1 MGNWTFP
8 LHVKM
13 LQGTK
18 MINQKIL
25 EKLQAHQFYIKESD
39 SKFLVFK
46 EDKRE
51 KVGKIYDNGSGVY
64 FHSTN
69 VHPFKEGKNSYTD
82 IIGNDADY
90 IPVYIKPKG
99 TAKNYS
105 FSSAEYTQGTQKEHT
120 LLAYIEKLK
129 GNTLNNLH
137 CVRGVKNSYNSKQKN
152 YLPNEVAYPYFSYDG
167 KFISAKIVA
176 YNPNGKRIKSG
187 IRKGGNWFHSYKP
200 IKDALGILNQT
211 TTKSQKSFFGEHLLN
226 GNNKKVVIVEGEK
239 AAIILQELFAD
250 IIFIASGGATQLA
263 GLNYDCLK
271 GKDVYLFP
279 DKGVKKWFEIGS
291 KQGWNCNHIL
301 ENNVEAL
308 GGADVIDFI
317 ETPLWLEIENAING
331 ISKDET
337 NHPLTLQYAT
347 KPKQKYTNCLPN
359 WYELKFRGYDDI
371 CKIENPSMQCFEGR
385 YFKFYENKFYS
396 ISANQN
402 FNGWTGYGGGIMPPT
417 EDDFIERLEKV
428 FRVAKAINKFAE
440 DVDYIKTVSEQ
451 FEKVLYHIRANAN
464 FTFNIDYVLKEL
476 VPEWDTKGNDIV
488 EYISKPRNWRIN
500 GSIPN
505 DKFEQY
511 LAEDRRRYTTHK
523 YLKKFQH
530 YSKSRLYISP
540 KEDIGIYQRRDNSFV
555 WDMIAKYNADVIGCT
570 NKNQW
575 KKALEIQEYCIKN
588 TKVVKNF
595 TTPYKSSYIVL
606 LKSERTFKPISMN
619 KVLTEGK
626 MPDNAIRRYFK
637 FKPDEKL
644 YKSITTIVEYM
655 VEYPEDLK
663 FKRTKERLIEVSP
676 LYSLKAMRDKLNAE
690 RIKEKQMQEMKQLQQ
705 VEAIPTVMPSEA
717 FDYALNIEN
726 GVYGCSEVEAL
737 QQGKEFLYHWIC
749 HKHNLKGL
757 DAADVWA
764 NPEAYLSA

>member
-1 MGNWTFP
+1 
-8 LHVKM
+8 
-13 LQGTK
+13 
-18 MINQKIL
+18 MINEKIL

-301 ENNVEAL
+301 ENSIEAL
-308 GGADVIDFI
+308 GGTDVIDFI

-337 NHPLTLQYAT
+337 NHPLTLQYAI
-347 KPKQKYTNCLPN
+347 KPKQTLDNCIPN
-359 WYELKFRGYDDI
+359 WYEHKFRGYEDD
-371 CKIENPSMQCFEGR
+371 CETENPSMGCFEGR
-385 YFKFYENKFYS
+385 YFKFYENKFES
-396 ISANQN
+396 LSANVN
-402 FNGWTGYGGGIMPPT
+402 FNSWVGYGSAINPPT
-417 EDDFIERLEKV
+417 EIDFIERLEKV
-428 FRVAKAINKFAE
+428 FRCGKYINGYAE
-440 DVDYIKTVSEQ
+440 AVSHIKTVSET
-451 FEKVLYHIRANAN
+451 FESILYHIKANAN
-464 FTFNIDYVLKEL
+464 FTFNIDYILKEL
-476 VPEWDTKGNDIV
+476 IPEWDAKGNDIT
-488 EYISKPRNWRIN
+488 EYISKPRNWRVVKA
-500 GSIPN
+500 GGVPN
-505 DKFEQY
+505 NDFERC
-511 LAEDRRRYTTHK
+511 LAEDKRRYTTNK

-530 YSKSRLYISP
+530 YSKSRLYISA
-540 KEDIGIYQRRDNSFV
+540 KNDIGIKQRRDNSFV
-555 WDMIAKYNADVIGCT
+555 WDMITKYNADVIGCST
-570 NKNQW
+570 INQW
-575 KKALEIQEYCIKN
+575 NKALEIQEYCIKN
-588 TKVVKNF
+588 TKLPHNF
-595 TTPYKSSYIVL
+595 TTPYRSSYIVL
-606 LKSERTFKPISMN
+606 KKTEGTFKPISMN
-619 KVLTEGK
+619 KVHKEGK
-626 MPDNAIRRYFK
+626 IPAKAVERYFK

-644 YKSITTIVEYM
+644 YKKIATIVEYM
-655 VEYPEDLK
+655 LEYTSDLK

-690 RIKEKQMQEMKQLQQ
+690 RIKEKQMQEMAELQQ
-705 VEAIPTVMPSEA
+705 TDKTINIMPSEA
-717 FDYALNIEN
+717 FDYDLNVEG
-726 GVYGCSEVEAL
+726 GVYSCSESEAMA
-737 QQGKEFLYHWIC
+737 QSKEFIYHWIC
-749 HKHNLKGL
+749 HKYKLKGL

>member
-1 MGNWTFP
+1 
-8 LHVKM
+8 
-13 LQGTK
+13 

-25 EKLQAHQFYIKESD
+25 EKLQAHQFYVKESD

-51 KVGKIYDNGSGVY
+51 KVGKIYDNGSGIY

-90 IPVYIKPKG
+90 VSVYIKPKG
-99 TAKNYS
+99 TAKNHS
-105 FSSAEYTQGTQKEHT
+105 FSSAEYTQETQKEHT

-137 CVRGVKNSYNSKQKN
+137 CIRGVKNSYNSKQKN
-152 YLPNEVAYPYFSYDG
+152 YLSNEVVYPYFSYDG

-200 IKDALGILNQT
+200 IKDALGVLNEST
-211 TTKSQKSFFGEHLLN
+211 SKREKSFFGEHLLN

-239 AAIILQELFAD
+239 AAVILQELFAD

-279 DKGVKKWFEIGS
+279 DKGVKKWFEIGT
-291 KQGWNCNHIL
+291 KQGWNCNYIL
-301 ENNVEAL
+301 ENSIEAL
-308 GGADVIDFI
+308 GGDDVIDFI
-317 ETPLWLEIENAING
+317 ETPLWLDITEALKSINEGVANIKLTSNA
-331 ISKDET
+331 T
-337 NHPLTLQYAT
+337 TLQYAT
-347 KPKQKYTNCLPN
+347 KPKEKFNNCLPN

-371 CKIENPSMQCFEGR
+371 CKIENPEMECFEGK

-440 DVDYIKTVSEQ
+440 DVDYIKTVSQQ
-451 FEKVLYHIRANAN
+451 FEYVLHHIKANAN
-464 FTFNIDYVLKEL
+464 FTFNIDYVLNEL
-476 VPEWDTKGNDIV
+476 LPEWDAKGNDIV
-488 EYISKPRNWRIN
+488 EYINKPRNWRIN

-511 LAEDRRRYTTHK
+511 LAEDKRRYTTHK

-540 KEDIGIYQRRDNSFV
+540 QEDIGIHQRRDNTFV
-555 WDMIAKYNADVIGCT
+555 WDMIVKYNADVIGCT

-575 KKALEIQEYCIKN
+575 KKAIEIQEYCIKN
-588 TKVVKNF
+588 TNRVQNF

-606 LKSERTFKPISMN
+606 QKSEPIFKPMSMYSVIN
-619 KVLTEGK
+619 KGK
-626 MPDNAIRRYFK
+626 LPKLAVNRYFK
-637 FKPDEKL
+637 FKPDVKL
-644 YKSITTIVEYM
+644 YNKISIIVEYLI
-655 VEYPEDLK
+655 EYPEDLK

-676 LYSLKAMRDKLNAE
+676 LYSLKQMKERIKAE
-690 RIKEKQMQEMKQLQQ
+690 RIKEKQMQEMEQLQQ
-705 VEAIPTVMPSEA
+705 VETIPTLSPAEA
-717 FDYALNIEN
+717 FDYDLNIEN
-726 GVYGCSEVEAL
+726 GVYSCSEDEAKE
-737 QQGKEFLYHWIC
+737 QGREFLVDWLC
-749 HKHNLKGL
+749 HKYKLEGL
-757 DAADVWA
+757 DAADCWA